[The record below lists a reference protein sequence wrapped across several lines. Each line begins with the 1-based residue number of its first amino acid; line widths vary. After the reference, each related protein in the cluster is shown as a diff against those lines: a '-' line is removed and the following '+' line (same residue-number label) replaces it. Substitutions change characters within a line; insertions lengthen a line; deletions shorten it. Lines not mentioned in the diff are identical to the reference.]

1 MSFVHRG
8 FLYVFR
14 KWQQSLITFLILFT
28 VGTAALVGLAI
39 LDASAVAAAN
49 LRGQLGGTFLL
60 EIDMSNP
67 ANMKSGIVGDGYTA
81 SYYAGDTIDNNVI
94 DEVLKTPGIADYSAH
109 VEHAANL
116 KADDGRYCNL
126 VENKQNYYSSANAHR
141 AWIQGWTSL
150 EQCSYFA
157 NGMLK
162 VTEGEMFSQ
171 SASGQAVISRELAE
185 KNRLGIGDRLTL
197 ETNREVVGF
206 DIPSAYQE
214 CTFEIVGIFDI
225 LGEQQISYFTGQTQ
239 MLQNWVFVD
248 MRTLVPYIDEMMI
261 SLGEKP
267 IGYSDVTFSVND
279 PAQIESIIREL
290 KQNSA
295 INWDCF
301 KIEVDDENYQNVKN
315 VLDGMDSSVR
325 MMIFAV
331 VLSGIAVLVLLLAI
345 WARFRV
351 RETGVMLALG
361 QGRRGI
367 LAQRMIEMTL
377 IAALAFGCSYGA
389 SGLAADRVGNMLL
402 AQANENK
409 VPESPSNSIRPGM
422 EITSDDIN
430 LNPVFAAPEVEELN
444 ITISAGMYV
453 KVYTMGLLISVLCV
467 CAASSPVMKMKPRE
481 ILSNMS

>member
-1 MSFVHRG
+1 
-8 FLYVFR
+8 
-14 KWQQSLITFLILFT
+14 
-28 VGTAALVGLAI
+28 
-39 LDASAVAAAN
+39 
-49 LRGQLGGTFLL
+49 
-60 EIDMSNP
+60 
-67 ANMKSGIVGDGYTA
+67 
-81 SYYAGDTIDNNVI
+81 
-94 DEVLKTPGIADYSAH
+94 
-109 VEHAANL
+109 
-116 KADDGRYCNL
+116 
-126 VENKQNYYSSANAHR
+126 
-141 AWIQGWTSL
+141 
-150 EQCSYFA
+150 
-157 NGMLK
+157 
-162 VTEGEMFSQ
+162 
-171 SASGQAVISRELAE
+171 
-185 KNRLGIGDRLTL
+185 
-197 ETNREVVGF
+197 
-206 DIPSAYQE
+206 
-214 CTFEIVGIFDI
+214 
-225 LGEQQISYFTGQTQ
+225 
-239 MLQNWVFVD
+239 
-248 MRTLVPYIDEMMI
+248 
-261 SLGEKP
+261 
-267 IGYSDVTFSVND
+267 
-279 PAQIESIIREL
+279 
-290 KQNSA
+290 
-295 INWDCF
+295 
-301 KIEVDDENYQNVKN
+301 
-315 VLDGMDSSVR
+315 